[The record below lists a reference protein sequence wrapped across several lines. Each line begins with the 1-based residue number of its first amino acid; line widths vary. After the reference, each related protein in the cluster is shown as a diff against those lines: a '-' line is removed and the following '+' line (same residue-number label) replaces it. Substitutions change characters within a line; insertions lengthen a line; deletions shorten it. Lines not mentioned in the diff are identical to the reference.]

1 MGKITVKHYLNVNLK
16 PYVVKGE
23 SYYSIY
29 IMVVVNRKNTKVKS
43 VSFEELYTEKDF
55 EEIQSEDND
64 LLKQE
69 IRVIE
74 NICTQIQD
82 TFGDFDASLFSAY
95 YSLLNDLFIDS
106 IDFEGEPINGKF
118 QFWNKERNKFN
129 LNIESFVFGDFSLN
143 INKTHGMNL
152 FVWFSEDGQ
161 KRLYDYIVNQGIVAE
176 TEECVYILNKL
187 VFLGSMEGFSRK
199 LNETKKGRELYEKYS
214 ETIDNDFW
222 RYYESLY
229 EKYGLD
235 N

>member
-29 IMVVVNRKNTKVKS
+29 IMVVVNRKNTKIKS

-55 EEIQSEDND
+55 EDIQNEDND

-69 IRVIE
+69 VRVIE

-82 TFGDFDASLFSAY
+82 IFGDFDVSLFSAY
-95 YSLLNDLFIDS
+95 YSLLNDLFIDG
-106 IDFEGEPINGKF
+106 IDFEGEPVHGEF
-118 QFWNKERNKFN
+118 HFWDKERNKFN
-129 LNIESFVFGDFSLN
+129 LNVSSFVFGDFSLN

-161 KRLYDYIVNQGIVAE
+161 KRLYDYIEGQGIIFEA
-176 TEECVYILNKL
+176 EECVNVLNKL
-187 VFLGSMEGFSRK
+187 VFLGSMKGFSKK
-199 LNETKKGRELYEKYS
+199 LRETKKGRDLYEKYS
-214 ETIDNDFW
+214 ETIDNDFCL
-222 RYYESLY
+222 YYESLSK
-229 EKYGLD
+229 KY
-235 N
+235 NP